1 MYENPWKFEIGDLV
15 ETQAVAPTLPLIVSK
30 STYRLKGCGVI
41 VDRQRSSM
49 HVMDRPVRIVEID
62 KYCVMIEEARHW
74 IPVEALCLVQKKH
87 SAASETAGLI
97 GE

>member
-1 MYENPWKFEIGDLV
+1 
-15 ETQAVAPTLPLIVSK
+15 
-30 STYRLKGCGVI
+30 
-41 VDRQRSSM
+41 M